1 MSGFK
6 DAKFVKEFAFRTM
19 WNYYGQKERFA
30 ETDEEKMK
38 IHDQRIKLLSQISAS
53 GYEVDT
59 EYFEVTDLL
68 NSLIG
73 LLIFPEQAVFKEMKS
88 DDRKLEKVLPT
99 LYKCTCRNDYIST
112 YHRKANEGEIGSVI
126 QHIKNSLS
134 HDRVMILPQ
143 NSAHGDERCIE
154 YITFQDACVY
164 AWEKWKN
171 GQLYFLST
179 NKPPFKSDPTELIDV
194 RNKEKWQKLKDNEE
208 LCIFSIT
215 IPVEDLETVIFEI
228 AKFLISKAQ

>member
-38 IHDQRIKLLSQISAS
+38 IHGQRIKLLSQISAS

-73 LLIFPEQAVFKEMKS
+73 LLIFPEQAAFKEMN
-88 DDRKLEKVLPT
+88 DPNKLLKEELST
-99 LYKCTCRNDYIST
+99 LYKCTCRNDFINT
-112 YHRKANEGEIGSVI
+112 YHEKPNQSEIGIVI
-126 QHIKNSLS
+126 RHIKNSLS
-134 HDRVMILPQ
+134 HDRIMIEP
-143 NSAHGDERCIE
+143 NSSDEGKIE
-154 YITFQDACVY
+154 SITFQDAKIISK
-164 AWEKWKN
+164 AH
-171 GQLYFLST
+171 S
-179 NKPPFKSDPTELIDV
+179 SHPTDINRLDRDV
-194 RNKEKWQKLKDNEE
+194 RKECNKFKIRKDEE
-208 LCIFSIT
+208 LFIFSIT